1 MKRCPRCNQ
10 VYADDNLNFC
20 LADGAPLSPVDAP
33 GATVPLPTQFN
44 PPTPTNSPSRTTQA
58 SRQGG
63 SPILVYAGI
72 GLLILLI
79 GGGFVMWVKSD
90 AKPSPEGSPNPTPS
104 QTASPTPPPTPN
116 KTPVAK
122 LYRVVGVAEDDVL
135 YIRRRPGPQSAEVGR
150 IPANGVDIQILEGTE
165 RVGQSTW
172 VRVNYKGITGW
183 VNRRFLTE
191 Q

>member
-10 VYADDNLNFC
+10 VYADDSLNFC
-20 LADGAPLSPVDAP
+20 LADGAPLSPVGAP
-33 GATVPLPTQFN
+33 EVTVSIQPQLDTSS
-44 PPTPTNSPSRTTQA
+44 TISSSHRTRA
-58 SRQGG
+58 SRRGV
-63 SPILVYAGI
+63 SPIFAYAGA

-79 GGGFVMWVKSD
+79 GGGIVMWFRSG
-90 AKPSPEGSPNPTPS
+90 AMPSPGGSPDPTPS
-104 QTASPTPPPTPN
+104 GTVSPTPPTPN
-116 KTPVAK
+116 KAPVPK

-135 YIRRRPGPQSAEVGR
+135 YIRSKPGRKNIHVGK

-172 VRVNYKGITGW
+172 VRVNYEGITGW
-183 VNRRFLTE
+183 VNSRFLTE